1 MRGMQSR
8 GTGNAADRCVA
19 IFSVLLS
26 FIGKKIGT
34 IIQAIFGWSITALFG
49 RLPKKKQLAVTV
61 ALALSIAWPIFLLGL
76 FLPGV
81 SGWLLAILPLEKW
94 LGPTALR
101 IVWAALAMFA
111 PPVVGLL
118 THWAAPSKKVGTAK
132 SLLYGYP
139 LALGYFASFI
149 ITVVTVPV
157 VKVATILKGWTDT
170 HVYVQPRDGQYSD
183 VLRELCEACARA
195 GLLPE
200 VGEPPTRMMLATKV
214 LKKLAKGMV
223 SPIVAEEIK
232 VIRAKNIEMY
242 LYPADLLIRGKEQ
255 EVAMVRA
262 MMLRTDLDAD
272 AYLVGSEKGQC
283 IQDELGRLI
292 DVVRQHEHAA
302 EHAGKMAT
310 SRLIAIWHEMNES
323 KLPFDEW
330 VLLESIARRVERRL
344 VERHAGVG
352 KLPLD
357 QEEDGLPQVER
368 EANGALAKRTT
379 DQEKTMSMNQPPPER
394 LPLEQASTV
403 DLVREAL
410 DEAKELVRL
419 EVEIAKDEVK
429 QEVAQTK
436 KAAIGFGV
444 ALAFALVVL
453 SLLAVAIVLAVGGT
467 AAAALAVAGVFLVL
481 GGVAGYVGYTM
492 IPKKPMDKTLTRV
505 KRDVNQLKEHI
516 A

>member
-1 MRGMQSR
+1 M
-8 GTGNAADRCVA
+8 A

-34 IIQAIFGWSITALFG
+34 IVQAIFGWSVTALFG

-94 LGPTALR
+94 LGATVLR
-101 IVWAALAMFA
+101 IVWAALAFFA
-111 PPVVGLL
+111 PPIVGLL
-118 THWAAPSKKVGTAK
+118 THWAAPSKKVGAAK
-132 SLLYGYP
+132 SMLWGYP
-139 LALGYFASFI
+139 LALGYFLSFLF
-149 ITVVTVPV
+149 TVVTVPA
-157 VKVATILKGWTDT
+157 VKLASILKGWTDT
-170 HVYVQPRDGQYSD
+170 HVYVQAREGQYDD

-195 GLLPE
+195 GIMPE
-200 VGEPPTRMMLATKV
+200 VSNPPTRMMLATKV

-232 VIRAKNIEMY
+232 IIRGKDLEMY

-255 EVAMVRA
+255 EVARVRA
-262 MMLRTDLDAD
+262 MMLRTDIDAD
-272 AYLVGSEKGQC
+272 AYLVGSEKAQC
-283 IQDELGRLI
+283 LQDELGRLI
-292 DVVRQHEHAA
+292 DVVRTHEENG
-302 EHAGKMAT
+302 EHAGRTAT
-310 SRLIAIWHEMNES
+310 SRLISIWHEMNES

-330 VLLESIARRVERRL
+330 VLLESIARRVERRI

-352 KLPLD
+352 ALPLD
-357 QEEDGLPQVER
+357 QQEDGLPKVGR
-368 EANGALAKRTT
+368 EANGALAKHTN
-379 DQEKTMSMNQPPPER
+379 DQENKTMTMNQPPPER

-403 DLVREAL
+403 DLVKEAL

-429 QEVAQTK
+429 QELAQTK

-453 SLLAVAIVLAVGGT
+453 SLLAVSIVLAVGGT
-467 AAAALAVAGVFLVL
+467 AVAALAVAGVFLVL
-481 GGVAGYVGYTM
+481 GGIAGYLGYTM
-492 IPKKPMDKTLTRV
+492 VPKKPLDKTLNRV